1 VVFFVFLQNDEEGI
15 EVVVRLPTFEQI
27 DDLGSNFGLVLTA
40 DEVAAF
46 QQAFKGPLASYGR
59 LEELVPPALAAV
71 APRSPGYRP
80 PPPENPY
87 GAWYWKTNIKATG
100 EGLLSGKRVAIKDNI
115 CVAGVPMM
123 NGSAL
128 LEGYVPE
135 IDATVVTRIL
145 DAGGVIAG
153 KAACEDLCFSGASH
167 TCASGVIRNPH
178 DPAHSAGGSSG
189 GSAALVAA
197 GEVPMALGGDQGG
210 SIRTPS
216 SWCGVYGLK
225 PTWGLVPT
233 TGSMPISY
241 SVDHCGPICAS
252 VEDVARLLTVIAGH
266 DGWDTRTIAART
278 GDYMGALSMP
288 AKGLRI
294 GILREGFGHPE
305 SDPAVNDAV
314 RRAIAGLA
322 DAGVEGEEISVP
334 WHLDGPHVWSG
345 IILEGAAEMMLK
357 GYGVGNNVQG
367 YYPLSMQE
375 ALARGMGTRINDV
388 SPTVKLVLL
397 LGEYMHRNYHGRYH
411 SKAQNLR
418 VLLRRAYDDAL
429 REFDALAMPT
439 IPFTATPIPPSD
451 APLNTVIDTALNMQA
466 NTCSFDVSGHPAFT
480 VPCGRVNGLPVGL
493 MLVGRHFEEDTL
505 IRLAAAIE
513 AASPWKLN

>member
-1 VVFFVFLQNDEEGI
+1 MG
-15 EVVVRLPTFEQI
+15 VRLPTLEQI
-27 DDLGSNFGLVLTA
+27 DDLGSDFGLVLSSE
-40 DEVAAF
+40 EVVAF

-59 LEELVPPALAAV
+59 LDELVPPALGAV

-80 PPPENPY
+80 PASENPY
-87 GAWYWKTNIKATG
+87 GAWYWKTDIKTG
-100 EGLLSGKRVAIKDNI
+100 SEGLLSGKSVAIKDNI

-135 IDATVVTRIL
+135 LDATVVTRIL
-145 DAGGVIAG
+145 DAGGTIAG

-178 DPAHSAGGSSG
+178 SPDHSAGGSSG

-278 GDYMGALSMP
+278 GGYMAALGKP
-288 AKGLRI
+288 ARGLRV

-305 SDPAVNDAV
+305 SDPAVNETV
-314 RRAIAGLA
+314 RQTIGALA
-322 DAGVEGEEISVP
+322 KAGVESEDVSVP

-345 IILEGAAEMMLK
+345 VILEGAAEMMLK
-357 GYGVGNNVQG
+357 GYGVGNNIQG

-375 ALARGMGTRINDV
+375 AFARGMGTRINDV
-388 SPTVKLVLL
+388 SPTVKLVLM

-418 VLLRRAYDDAL
+418 VLVRRAYDEAL
-429 REFDALAMPT
+429 AKFDVLAMPT
-439 IPFTATPIPPSD
+439 IPFVATRIPPAD

-466 NTCSFDVSGHPAFT
+466 NTCSFDVTGHPAFT

-493 MLVGRHFEEDTL
+493 MLVGRHFEEASL

-513 AASPWKLN
+513 AGGHGKLN

>member
-1 VVFFVFLQNDEEGI
+1 M
-15 EVVVRLPTFEQI
+15 VVRLPTLEQI
-27 DDLGSNFGLVLTA
+27 EDLGSDFGLVLTG
-40 DEVAAF
+40 DELAAF
-46 QQAFKGPLASYGR
+46 QQAFKAPLASYAH
-59 LEELVPPALAAV
+59 LDDLVPPVLAPV
-71 APRSPGYRP
+71 PPRSPGYRP
-80 PPPENPY
+80 PPSENPY
-87 GAWYWKTNIKATG
+87 GAWYWKTDIKTG
-100 EGLLSGKRVAIKDNI
+100 TPGLLSGKAIAIKDNI

-145 DAGGVIAG
+145 DAGGTIAG

-167 TCASGVIRNPH
+167 TCASGVIRNPRNSL
-178 DPAHSAGGSSG
+178 HSAGGSSG

-197 GEVPMALGGDQGG
+197 GEVAMALGGDQGG

-266 DGWDTRTIAART
+266 DGWDTRTIAARP
-278 GDYMGALSMP
+278 GDYLGALTVP
-288 AKGLRI
+288 TRGLRI
-294 GILREGFGHPE
+294 GVLREGFGHPE
-305 SDPAVNDAV
+305 SDPAVDEVVNQT
-314 RRAIAGLA
+314 IAALTKQ
-322 DAGVEGEEISVP
+322 GVEAAEVSVP

-367 YYPLSMQE
+367 YYPVSMQE
-375 ALARGMGTRINDV
+375 ALARGMATRINDV
-388 SPTVKLVLL
+388 SPTVKLVLM

-418 VLLRRAYDDAL
+418 VLLRRAYDDVL
-429 REFDALAMPT
+429 QGCDALAMPT
-439 IPFTATPIPPSD
+439 IPFTATPIPPAD

-480 VPCGRVNGLPVGL
+480 VPCGRINGLPVGL
-493 MLVGRHFEEDTL
+493 MLVGRHFEETTL
-505 IRLAAAIE
+505 IRIAAAI
-513 AASPWKLN
+513 AAIVDWKLN

>member
-1 VVFFVFLQNDEEGI
+1 MS
-15 EVVVRLPTFEQI
+15 VRLPTIEQTR
-27 DDLGSNFGLVLTA
+27 DLGSAFGLVFSV

-46 QQAFKGPLASYGR
+46 HQAFKGSIASYGR
-59 LEELVPPALAAV
+59 LDELVAPALSAV
-71 APRSPGYRP
+71 PPRSPGYRP
-80 PPPENPY
+80 PPSENPY
-87 GAWYWKTNIKATG
+87 GAWYWKTNICTG
-100 EGLLSGKRVAIKDNI
+100 AEGLLKGKRVAIKDNI

-128 LEGYVPE
+128 LEGYAPE

-145 DAGGVIAG
+145 EAGGAIAG

-167 TCASGVIRNPH
+167 TCATGPIRNPH
-178 DPAHSAGGSSG
+178 NTAHSAGGSSG

-197 GEVPMALGGDQGG
+197 GETPMAIGGDQGG

-216 SWCGVYGLK
+216 SWCGIYGLK

-241 SVDHCGPICAS
+241 SLDHCGPMGAS
-252 VEDVARLLTVIAGH
+252 VEDVARLLSVIAGH

-278 GDYMGALSMP
+278 GDYMAALGKP
-288 AKGLRI
+288 AKGLRV
-294 GILREGFGHPE
+294 GMLREGFGHPE
-305 SDPAVNDAV
+305 SDPAVDKRV
-314 RRAIAGLA
+314 RETVAALEKV
-322 DAGVEGEEISVP
+322 GVEIVEVSIP

-357 GYGVGNNVQG
+357 GYGVGANIPT

-375 ALARGMGTRINDV
+375 AFARGMGTRLNDV
-388 SPTVKLVLL
+388 SPTVKLVLM

-418 VLLRRAYDDAL
+418 GSLRRAYDDAL
-429 REFDALAMPT
+429 EKVDALAMPT
-439 IPFTATPIPPSD
+439 IPFTATPIPSPD
-451 APLNTVIDTALNMQA
+451 APLNTLIDLALNMQA
-466 NTCSFDVSGHPAFT
+466 NTCPFDVSGHPAFT
-480 VPCGRVNGLPVGL
+480 VPCGRAGGLPIGL
-493 MLVGRHFEEDTL
+493 MLVGRHFEETTL
-505 IRLAAAIE
+505 IQLAAAIE
-513 AASPWKLN
+513 AASDWRQR

>member
-1 VVFFVFLQNDEEGI
+1 MA
-15 EVVVRLPTFEQI
+15 VRLPTLAQI
-27 DDLGSNFGLVLTA
+27 DKLGSDFGLVLDS
-40 DEVAAF
+40 DELAAF
-46 QQAFKGPLASYGR
+46 QQAFKGPLASYAR
-59 LEELVPPALAAV
+59 LDELVPPALAPV

-80 PPPENPY
+80 SAAENPY
-87 GAWYWKTNIKATG
+87 GAWYWKTNIHTGG
-100 EGLLSGKRVAIKDNI
+100 EGLLSGKKIAIKDNI

-135 IDATVVTRIL
+135 LDATVVTRIL
-145 DAGGVIAG
+145 AAGGTIAG

-178 DPAHSAGGSSG
+178 NVSHSAGGSSG
-189 GSAALVAA
+189 GSAALVAS

-216 SWCGVYGLK
+216 SWCGIYGLK

-241 SVDHCGPICAS
+241 SLDHCGPMAAS
-252 VEDVARLLTVIAGH
+252 VEDVARLLAVIAGH
-266 DGWDTRTIAART
+266 DGWDSRTIAARP
-278 GDYMGALSMP
+278 GDYMGALGKP
-288 AKGLRI
+288 LNGLRV
-294 GILREGFGHPE
+294 GVMREGFGHPE
-305 SDPAVNDAV
+305 SDAQVDGRV
-314 RRAIAGLA
+314 REAIETLTGMGAKVA
-322 DAGVEGEEISVP
+322 EVSVP

-357 GYGVGNNVQG
+357 GYGVGNNVAG

-375 ALARGMGTRINDV
+375 AFARGFGTRINDV
-388 SPTVKLVLL
+388 SPTVKLVLM

-418 VLLRRAYDDAL
+418 VLLRQAYDEAL
-429 REFDALAMPT
+429 KKFDVLAMPT
-439 IPFTATPIPPSD
+439 IPFTATPIPPAD
-451 APLNTVIDTALNMQA
+451 APLNTVIDVALNMQA

-493 MLVGRHFEEDTL
+493 MLVGRHFEETTL
-505 IRLAAAIE
+505 LQLASRIE
-513 AASPWKLN
+513 AGGDWKLN

>member
-1 VVFFVFLQNDEEGI
+1 MS
-15 EVVVRLPTFEQI
+15 VRLPLIDQI
-27 DDLGSNFGLVLTA
+27 HDLGRVFGLTLGA
-40 DEVAAF
+40 DEAAAF
-46 QQAFKGPLASYGR
+46 QQAFRGPIASYGR
-59 LEELVPPALAAV
+59 LDALIPPALSSV

-80 PPPENPY
+80 PASENPY
-87 GAWYWKTNIKATG
+87 GAWYWKTNICTG
-100 EGLLSGKRVAIKDNI
+100 AEGLLKGKDVAIKDNI

-145 DAGGVIAG
+145 EAGGTIVG

-167 TCASGVIRNPH
+167 TCATGPIRNPH
-178 DPAHSAGGSSG
+178 NPAHSAGGSSG
-189 GSAALVAA
+189 GSAALIAS
-197 GEVPMALGGDQGG
+197 GEAPMAIGGDQGG

-241 SVDHCGPICAS
+241 SLDHCGPMGAT

-278 GDYMGALSMP
+278 GDYMAALGKP
-288 AKGLRI
+288 AKGLRV
-294 GILREGFGHPE
+294 GVLREGFRHPE
-305 SDPAVNDAV
+305 SDPAVDEAV
-314 RRAIAGLA
+314 RETIASLA
-322 DAGVEGEEISVP
+322 KAGVEAVEVSIP

-357 GYGVGNNVQG
+357 GYGVGNNIPT

-375 ALARGMGTRINDV
+375 AFARGMTTRINDV
-388 SPTVKLVLL
+388 SPTVKMVLM
-397 LGEYMHRNYHGRYH
+397 LGEYMHRNYHARYH

-418 VLLRRAYDDAL
+418 GSLGAAYDDAL
-429 REFDALAMPT
+429 TKVDVLAMPT
-439 IPFTATPIPPSD
+439 IPFTATPIPSAD
-451 APLNTVIDTALNMQA
+451 APLGVLIDLALNMQA
-466 NTCSFDVSGHPAFT
+466 NTCPFDVSGHPAFT
-480 VPCGRVNGLPVGL
+480 VPCGRANGLPIGM
-493 MLVGRHFEEDTL
+493 MLVGRRFEETTL
-505 IRLAAAIE
+505 FRLASTIE
-513 AASPWKLN
+513 QGG